1 MTAIRSILLHAD
13 AATRWEGR
21 MRYAASIASAFD
33 ADLTTLFAVDS
44 VWAEQPLA
52 MMLSPEAAAI
62 ALQMQAPLLHWK
74 EAGFLEP
81 ERALALSAWAA
92 DLVILAQPD
101 PDRSVKASTPRRL
114 VESVV
119 IDSGCPALVVPYIG
133 APATTGDTVLVAW
146 KDTRESAQAVK
157 AAIPFLKRARQVI
170 LATWPEGDQPSAAAP
185 PMSPPTCDAMAS

>member
-13 AATRWEGR
+13 AATRWEER
-21 MRYAASIASAFD
+21 MRHAASIASMFD

-44 VWAEQPLA
+44 VWAEHPLS
-52 MMLSPEAAAI
+52 MMSSPDAAAI
-62 ALQMQAPLLHWK
+62 VLQMQERRLQEARANYERVAKSVGGRLHWK

-101 PDRSVKASTPRRL
+101 PDRSVKTSTPRHL

-119 IDSGCPALVVPYIG
+119 IDSGC
-133 APATTGDTVLVAW
+133 
-146 KDTRESAQAVK
+146 
-157 AAIPFLKRARQVI
+157 
-170 LATWPEGDQPSAAAP
+170 
-185 PMSPPTCDAMAS
+185 